1 METHSSDP
9 TAYIQRSNP
18 RGFSTVSSSIMVVDD
33 DPDWVNEC
41 AFMIECL
48 GYMPVTATS
57 AMEAVDHMRTADIA
71 IAIID
76 YHMPN
81 CDGLSLIHRLSAI
94 AAAEGRQTRFIMVT
108 GHASME
114 LAVDAMR
121 ASAMDFLQ
129 KPVDRED
136 LRKALQRAN
145 GLHEA
150 SVARSLLLDKI
161 SSLSSELSHLTRL
174 IDERPVAAPPAG
186 AQPPAAPGT
195 AATQDD
201 ERNMVDYIRGLLRTE
216 AKRSKLGGGALF
228 GDPAWNILLDLL
240 LARLEK
246 RAVSVSSACIAS
258 GAPTSTALRLI
269 KKLIS
274 DDVLYRIQ
282 DERDG
287 RRSFLGINANVE
299 KMMLDYLAG
308 QLQR

>member
-1 METHSSDP
+1 MP
-9 TAYIQRSNP
+9 
-18 RGFSTVSSSIMVVDD
+18 SSIMVVDD

-48 GYMPVTATS
+48 GYNPVTAAS
-57 AMEAVDHMRTADIA
+57 DVEAIDHMTAMDIS

-94 AAAEGRQTRFIMVT
+94 ATAEGRQTRFIMIT

-136 LRKALQRAN
+136 LRKALQRAS
-145 GLHEA
+145 GLREA
-150 SVARSLLLDKI
+150 TVARSLLLDKI

-174 IDERPVAAPPAG
+174 IDEWPVAAPPAHP
-186 AQPPAAPGT
+186 QSAAPGSG
-195 AATQDD
+195 AGQDD
-201 ERNMVDYIRGLLRTE
+201 GKHMVDYIRGLLRTE

-287 RRSFLGINANVE
+287 RRSFLGINDNVE

>member
-1 METHSSDP
+1 MP
-9 TAYIQRSNP
+9 Y
-18 RGFSTVSSSIMVVDD
+18 SIMVIDD
-33 DPDWVNEC
+33 DPDLVNEY
-41 AFMIECL
+41 AFMIDSL
-48 GYMPVTATS
+48 GYTPVATTS
-57 AMEAVDHMRTADIA
+57 ASEAIDYMRTKDIS

-76 YHMPN
+76 YHMPD
-81 CDGLSLIHRLSAI
+81 CDGLALIHKLSAI
-94 AAAEGRQTRFIMVT
+94 AAAERRQTRFIMIT

-114 LAVDAMR
+114 LAVNAMR

-129 KPVDRED
+129 KPVSHED
-136 LRKALQRAN
+136 LRNALQRAN
-145 GLHEA
+145 GLNNA
-150 SVARSLLLDKI
+150 AAARSLLLDKI

-174 IDERPVAAPPAG
+174 IDERPVAAAPASP
-186 AQPPAAPGT
+186 QSAAASIPGP
-195 AATQDD
+195 DHD
-201 ERNMVDYIRGLLRTE
+201 KNMVDYIRGLLRTE
-216 AKRSKLGGGALF
+216 AKRSKLGGGTLF

-269 KKLIS
+269 KKLIN

-287 RRSFLGINANVE
+287 RRSFLGINETVE

-308 QLQR
+308 QLQH

>member
-1 METHSSDP
+1 MNYMQTIS
-9 TAYIQRSNP
+9 QK
-18 RGFSTVSSSIMVVDD
+18 GFPAVPSSIMVVDD

-48 GYMPVTATS
+48 GYTPVTAAS
-57 AMEAVDHMRTADIA
+57 ATEAVDHMKTTDIA

-81 CDGLSLIHRLSAI
+81 CDGLALIHRLSAI
-94 AAAEGRQTRFIMVT
+94 ATAEGRQTRFIMIT

-129 KPVDRED
+129 KPVGRED

-174 IDERPVAAPPAG
+174 IDERPVTAPLESAQPAPPG
-186 AQPPAAPGT
+186 SPAA
-195 AATQDD
+195 AQD
-201 ERNMVDYIRGLLRTE
+201 EKNMVDYIRGLLRTE

-269 KKLIS
+269 KKLIT

-287 RRSFLGINANVE
+287 RRSFLGINENVE